1 MIKKLFNKYL
11 TFIVLPH
18 DEVGAKQ
25 KRLSY
30 GVLAIVLLILLV
42 SVVSFFAV
50 VIDYNNKS
58 MDKATFEKL
67 VYENSILKERYRA
80 LKKNSTL
87 NKETIMEVLDTM
99 DNLLIVNNLPP
110 TSNVIKEVGIGG
122 LESPL
127 ADDNMFIMD
136 PEFKKEIEDI
146 GTMIVSTEKRVE
158 LAKKLLMKV
167 SSSNKLNTEMWDN
180 IPTTWPVYGWI
191 TSGFGTRISPMTG
204 KREFHPGLDI
214 AQTIGT
220 EIIAPADGVVKYAGT
235 RTGWGKTILVEHEYG
250 IMTRY
255 AHLDSIKVSI
265 YQRVKKGDIIGRVGN
280 TGYSIGPH
288 LHYEI
293 RVYGTPVDPMNYIL
307 TRKD

>member
-18 DEVGAKQ
+18 DEVGARQ

>member
-18 DEVGAKQ
+18 DEVGARQ

-110 TSNVIKEVGIGG
+110 TSNVIKEAEIGG

>member
-1 MIKKLFNKYL
+1 MLKKLFNKYF

-18 DEVGAKQ
+18 DEVGARQKQ
-25 KRLSY
+25 VSY
-30 GVLAIVLLILLV
+30 GVLGVALLV
-42 SVVSFFAV
+42 VLIAV
-50 VIDYNNKS
+50 VGFTAVIIDYNNKS

-67 VYENSILKERYRA
+67 VYENTMLKERYRA
-80 LKKNSTL
+80 LKKNSAI
-87 NKETIMEVLDTM
+87 NKETIMEVLENM
-99 DNLLIVNNLPP
+99 DNLLIMNNLPP
-110 TSNVIKEVGIGG
+110 TTGVMKEMGIGG
-122 LESPL
+122 LESPVP
-127 ADDNMFIMD
+127 DENMFIMD

-146 GTMIVSTEKRVE
+146 GAMIVSTEKRVE
-158 LAKKLLMKV
+158 LAKKLLSRI
-167 SSSNKLNTEMWDN
+167 SSSKKLNSEMWDN

-214 AQTIGT
+214 AQSIGS

-235 RTGWGKTILVEHEYG
+235 RTGWGKTILVQHKYG
-250 IMTRY
+250 IITRY

-265 YQRVKKGDIIGRVGN
+265 YQKVKKGDIIGRVGN